1 MTATVVTT
9 IESNECIVTIAKVL
23 DNILTE
29 KEYNKKTRKLKLS
42 NPTFEKRVV
51 RHVGGVDFLKACGF
65 TQRKDILELKQQ
77 AEQDKGLLWL
87 ARIALQDHAATKNL
101 TLPAIP
107 NHPNAMTINA
117 PPALTTVVLSPT
129 MILQQSLDI
138 TLMKGT
144 AAVPSISIPPPQ
156 LTHSTPPSPLSPNGI
171 HTTTTR
177 ERERSFS
184 NASSLVLS
192 TGMTMCTDDT
202 DNNTDNDDD
211 TDLQSEI
218 MQALMDNDEHSMR
231 STPASTVTLPPMEIV
246 TNALLPHV
254 TVSDDDSSILSKESS
269 VFTSVSTQPHRRDH
283 CDSMKQDPN
292 ETCVIVDPS
301 DPWSPMLKPP
311 LIRKESD
318 PWGDALE
325 PPSRSIDPLVL
336 NALQPITKL
345 KNDTLIETNNSTLLG
360 DMDRLQ
366 RERKL
371 EQDMA
376 EALNDFNTSMSSIT
390 HLPQPFLSD
399 TESTPISS
407 NATTVTDTS
416 ARQRIPMPPMHNID
430 DLNNYF
436 DEQSSQAPQRKL
448 RDEETPNSSSSDLE
462 SEMSRL
468 LAEASEI
475 RGRTLVRSS
484 SWTPVDL
491 RSDDRARS
499 PSLRKPRTD
508 ISLPDEYHY
517 SSFHAHKDWNTL
529 DKVMCQ
535 ASLQKEY
542 EPSWGSLCTL
552 SVVCADLPTIELA
565 LPASSSNKKKSRKTW
580 LPLEL
585 VQGLWKLVLVSE
597 GKLNPLRIDDV
608 CQKLH
613 DVLVKSEFLEV
624 YERGVEDQDLPHSTW
639 VRIRKEKMVLLGFA
653 LPISIEKQN
662 VWMKNLANAIVED
675 VQFWYGRYAL
685 PAIALAGGDDQTL
698 AMTLLRDLEFVQ
710 TRLDVLGMLT
720 GTCRH
725 MQDCRAYIK
734 AQRDAFR
741 DRKFIPEEQ
750 EPGRVTEIGYD
761 VALDACQRVATC
773 LYRTGQLLGKMR
785 GTAAKKQELCSA
797 LHIVGMSAGEWGDYE
812 FEIQIYHKAMKVQ
825 IDIDGT
831 ASVASADLLL
841 SMGACNLGLGDFNS
855 AMGCY
860 EEARLIFEGRLG
872 KTHDKIA
879 KVLHLKG
886 VVHCERSEHGV
897 AMECFKMSL
906 TIRQDNGMANDYD
919 AAMADTLCWIGRV
932 YREEDL
938 PLKAKKYF
946 EAARDAK
953 EEIFGADSLEVAEIV
968 HNIAVIYDDEEQ
980 FDQSLSYYRKSLKIR
995 RAVLGE
1001 EHEDVCELI
1010 TCIGN
1015 VYRSMGDNSTA
1026 LKAFRR
1032 ALDLRSLVAKSIKLN
1047 RNQTEALIC
1056 SHEDVLEL
1064 LSQEIGSSLD
1074 PDATRDDIASVLLK
1088 MGHLYDTISNFDKS
1102 LKCFERALKMRQ
1114 NTGDGAKAAQVY
1126 NVLGISFAKRRKF
1139 ADAMDSFEQS
1149 LSLRKAALG
1158 EWNTDVA
1165 ETLHNMG
1172 NCAAKKGDLD
1182 DAKSYYDESLRIK
1195 RKNLGNGHASVAQT
1209 LHNLGNIMSQKG
1221 STEAAMQNYQDAL
1234 SIRVNTLGTDHLDVA
1249 YSLHCIAKIH
1259 KKKHNIKAAQEY
1271 FNNALRIK
1279 HLHLRKNH
1287 TSIAESLEQLG
1298 LLYAEIGS
1306 QEEASTCLMGAL
1318 NIFKSKNR
1326 DSSKVTEIY
1335 EALGD
1340 MFERNGDECNA
1351 LNNFSKA
1358 LRIQTKVFGEDN
1370 IKVADM
1376 YYKVGLLQKARKS
1389 TREAL
1394 LSFQAATRARKKA
1407 SGRNDI
1413 MIADILC
1420 EAGQLQIQLN
1430 QVDVADKCFIEAL
1443 RIRRQL
1449 LESGHEKIGESLLFV
1464 GDVYYAKGLYE
1475 NAIEAVIEALDIFK
1489 LIGSSQ
1495 GVLAAGACRR
1505 LGATYKACNDCDKAL
1520 KFYNHCL
1527 DINLVS
1533 AGNHSLV
1540 VAEINHELGAVHFA
1554 RGDFSRAE
1562 ELFRESVEVKVK
1574 ALGEDSLEVASTVHF
1589 LGRVC
1594 LKMNSPD
1601 EANMYFEQA
1610 RLTKQLRL
1618 GETHLECFEITYD
1631 IGQAH
1636 EAKGELEES
1645 LTCYNSYLRARRS
1658 SAGDDEVVSDILY
1671 CIGHVEYLL
1680 KRSDDSLKS
1689 FASALALYRVLLG
1702 DDHANVAKTLFSL
1715 GLVYETKWEYK
1726 ESMKYH
1732 KEAFRL
1738 RRRLWGNDDISVAES
1753 LDKISSLY
1761 MKQPNLGKAL
1771 QSTKEALRI
1780 RTFVH
1785 GKGNLDVA
1793 TSLFA
1798 MGVIFNDIG
1807 DTEKAMECYVVSL
1820 DIRKEKLGEA
1830 SVEVAQTLHNL
1841 GTTYAK
1847 VCDYSNALSHWRQA
1861 LGAYRDAGYSDE
1873 NHLVSI
1879 AIGNIKMAENYQE
1892 EQAKLQATWR

>member
-1 MTATVVTT
+1 M
-9 IESNECIVTIAKVL
+9 
-23 DNILTE
+23 
-29 KEYNKKTRKLKLS
+29 
-42 NPTFEKRVV
+42 F
-51 RHVGGVDFLKACGF
+51 
-65 TQRKDILELKQQ
+65 
-77 AEQDKGLLWL
+77 
-87 ARIALQDHAATKNL
+87 
-101 TLPAIP
+101 
-107 NHPNAMTINA
+107 
-117 PPALTTVVLSPT
+117 
-129 MILQQSLDI
+129 
-138 TLMKGT
+138 
-144 AAVPSISIPPPQ
+144 
-156 LTHSTPPSPLSPNGI
+156 
-171 HTTTTR
+171 
-177 ERERSFS
+177 
-184 NASSLVLS
+184 
-192 TGMTMCTDDT
+192 T
-202 DNNTDNDDD
+202 DNTENNTDDD

-218 MQALMDNDEHSMR
+218 MQALMDTDEHFVK
-231 STPASTVTLPPMEIV
+231 STLVPIATPKATLPPMEIV
-246 TNALLPHV
+246 TNAHVLHV

-269 VFTSVSTQPHRRDH
+269 VLSSVSTRPHRRENFDSRKH
-283 CDSMKQDPN
+283 CPN
-292 ETCVIVDPS
+292 ETRAAVESLNTRGPALELPS
-301 DPWSPMLKPP
+301 
-311 LIRKESD
+311 IRTEPD

-325 PPSRSIDPLVL
+325 PPSRSIDPPVR
-336 NALQPITKL
+336 NALKSSTSVQKDPLT
-345 KNDTLIETNNSTLLG
+345 ETDNSTLLG
-360 DMDRLQ
+360 DMERLQ
-366 RERKL
+366 REQKL

-376 EALNDFNTSMSSIT
+376 EALDDFNTSMSSIS
-390 HLPQPFLSD
+390 HRPQSFPSD

-407 NATTVTDTS
+407 NATVVTETS
-416 ARQRIPMPPMHNID
+416 ARQGIPMPPMHNID

-436 DEQSSQAPQRKL
+436 DEQSSQAPQRKA

-484 SWTPVDL
+484 SWAPVDNHCE
-491 RSDDRARS
+491 DRARS

-508 ISLPDEYHY
+508 TSLPDEYHY

-535 ASLQKEY
+535 ASLQKEF

-552 SVVCADLPTIELA
+552 SVVCADLPTVELA
-565 LPASSSNKKKSRKTW
+565 LPASSSSKKKSRKTW

-597 GKLNPLRIDDV
+597 GKLHPLRIDDV
-608 CQKLH
+608 CQKIH

-639 VRIRKEKMVLLGFA
+639 IRIRKEKMVLLGFA
-653 LPISIEKQN
+653 LPISIDKQN

-698 AMTLLRDLEFVQ
+698 AMSLLKDLEFVQ
-710 TRLDVLGMLT
+710 TRLDVLGLLT

-725 MQDCRAYIK
+725 MQDCRAYVK

-797 LHIVGMSAGEWGDYE
+797 LHIVGMSAGEWSDYE

-831 ASVASADLLL
+831 ATVASADLLL
-841 SMGACNLGLGDFNS
+841 SMGACNLGLGDFDS

-860 EEARLIFEGRLG
+860 EEARFIFESRLG

-897 AMECFKMSL
+897 AMECFKKSL

-932 YREEDL
+932 YREEGL
-938 PLKAKKYF
+938 SIKAKKYF

-953 EEIFGADSLEVAEIV
+953 EDIFGTDSLEVAEIV
-968 HNIAVIYDDEEQ
+968 HNLAVIYDDEEH
-980 FDQSLSYYRKSLKIR
+980 FEQSLSYYRKSLKIR

-1032 ALDLRSLVAKSIKLN
+1032 ALDLRSSVAKSIKLN

-1064 LSQEIGSSLD
+1064 LSHDIGSSINS
-1074 PDATRDDIASVLLK
+1074 DAARDDVASVLLK
-1088 MGHLYDTISNFDKS
+1088 MGHLYDTISNFDQS
-1102 LKCFERALKMRQ
+1102 LKCFEKALEIRQ
-1114 NTGDGAKAAQVY
+1114 NTGDGVKAAQVY

-1149 LSLRKAALG
+1149 LSLRKVALG
-1158 EWNTDVA
+1158 EWSTDVA

-1172 NCAAKKGDLD
+1172 NCSAKKGDLD
-1182 DAKSYYDESLRIK
+1182 DAKSFYDESLRIK
-1195 RKNLGNGHASVAQT
+1195 RKNLGNAHASVAQT

-1221 STEAAMQNYQDAL
+1221 STEVAMQNYQDAL
-1234 SIRVNTLGTDHLDVA
+1234 SIRANILGTEHLDVA

-1306 QEEASTCLMGAL
+1306 QEEATTCLMGAL

-1326 DSSKVTEIY
+1326 DSTKITEIY

-1449 LESGHEKIGESLLFV
+1449 LQSGHEKIGESLLYV

-1495 GVLAAGACRR
+1495 SLLAAGACRR
-1505 LGATYKACNDCDKAL
+1505 LGATYKACNNCDQAL
-1520 KFYNHCL
+1520 IFYTHCL
-1527 DINLVS
+1527 DINSAS

-1618 GETHLECFEITYD
+1618 GETHLECFEITRD
-1631 IGQAH
+1631 IGLAH

-1658 SAGDDEVVSDILY
+1658 STGDDEVVSDLLY
-1671 CIGHVEYLL
+1671 SIGHVEHLL
-1680 KRSDDSLKS
+1680 KRQDDSLKS

-1715 GLVYETKWEYK
+1715 GLVYEAKWEYK
-1726 ESMKYH
+1726 ESMRYH

-1738 RRRLWGNDDISVAES
+1738 RRRLRGNDDITVAES

-1771 QSTKEALRI
+1771 QSMKEALRI
-1780 RTFVH
+1780 RTLVL
-1785 GKGNLDVA
+1785 GKENLDVA
-1793 TSLFA
+1793 TSLFG
-1798 MGVIFNDIG
+1798 MGVIFNDLG
-1807 DTEKAMECYVVSL
+1807 DTDKAMECYVVSL

-1841 GTTYAK
+1841 GSTYAK

-1873 NHLVSI
+1873 NHLVAI